1 MRKILSIAVFV
12 CVAAAGLALA
22 ASQQS
27 AKVEIPYDASWA
39 GKALPA
45 GEYTFRW
52 QGEGEDVAVTILRG
66 HQVVAEGKGRIEQE
80 KAKVP
85 SNAVVARPQDS
96 GPRLLS
102 KIQFGGKSMVLVLA
116 QS

>member
-1 MRKILSIAVFV
+1 MRKFVWIAMLMFAGSAALA
-12 CVAAAGLALA
+12 VAAPK
-22 ASQQS
+22 QS
-27 AKVEIPYDASWA
+27 MKVEIPYDYAWA
-39 GKALPA
+39 GKTLPA

-52 QGEGEDVAVTILRG
+52 EGDSGDVGVTVLRG

-80 KAKVP
+80 KTKAVYD
-85 SNAVVARPQDS
+85 AVVARPQDS

-102 KIQFGGKSMVLVLA
+102 RIQFGGKSMVLVLA